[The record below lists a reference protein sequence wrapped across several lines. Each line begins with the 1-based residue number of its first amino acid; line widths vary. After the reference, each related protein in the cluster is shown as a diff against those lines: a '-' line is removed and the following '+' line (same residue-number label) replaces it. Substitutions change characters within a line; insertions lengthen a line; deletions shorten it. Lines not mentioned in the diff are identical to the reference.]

1 MNSRLKAALESS
13 DEPIIIGAEQTL
25 ITLNDALGAIK
36 DAAPVVV
43 EEDPANLI
51 TLNDSLKGIKEGN
64 EADAD
69 VPVVEEPI
77 VPAEPVVAEEPVV
90 EEDFDFDLDDL
101 DETEAQVDED
111 EEELENLDD
120 VKKSLESIALAVRV
134 QVRKGGMTPQI
145 AYTHRLAMDQ
155 VLARANILADQYT
168 VSHESF
174 AKDSIAVTLEAER
187 GVLEVLKEVLAKIV
201 AALKAAWASFTAY
214 IKTLMDTAVKIK
226 QHAVDFQA
234 SIAGLKFSSEV
245 KAKTVDMTKLSPI
258 FHVAGADHG
267 DPSLTLLDIMETGE
281 KLIKFTNQSKISV
294 LQIINDADSYTA
306 GKYMEVFSAVS
317 PVVVQHELP
326 GGYKLDLAEKI
337 NTPLLTQEYE
347 FDGELPVV
355 KVPGPD
361 ELKSICDD
369 IIGVSEFMTR
379 YGTLVDAVEKEIS
392 DMIKVLEK
400 GEAITDETKAEAI
413 KALASDSKA
422 IIAHVRACSSKYI
435 RLAAVVAEGG
445 LKFVSLC
452 IKQY

>member
-51 TLNDSLKGIKEGN
+51 TLNDSLKGIKEGD
-64 EADAD
+64 EADSD
-69 VPVVEEPI
+69 TPPVVDD
-77 VPAEPVVAEEPVV
+77 VDV
-90 EEDFDFDLDDL
+90 DLDVV
-101 DETEAQVDED
+101 DETEAKVDED
-111 EEELENLDD
+111 EEELDNLDD
-120 VKKSLESIALAVRV
+120 VKKSLESIAIAVRI
-134 QVRKGGMTPQI
+134 QVRKGGMTPQV

-155 VLARANILADQYT
+155 VLARANILADKYT
-168 VSHESF
+168 ISHESF
-174 AKDSIAVTLEAER
+174 AKDAIAVTLEAER

-201 AALKAAWASFTAY
+201 AALKAAWASFSAY

-226 QHAVDFQA
+226 THAVEFQGT
-234 SIAGLKFSSEV
+234 IAGLKFSSAV
-245 KAKTVDMTKLSPI
+245 KAKTVDMSKLSPI
-258 FHVAGADHG
+258 FHIAGSDHG
-267 DPSLTLLDIMETGE
+267 DPALSLLDIMETGE
-281 KLIKFTNQSKISV
+281 KLIKFTNQCKISV

-306 GKYMEVFSAVS
+306 GKYIEVFSALS
-317 PVVVQHELP
+317 PTVVQHELP

-337 NTPLLTQEYE
+337 NTPLLTQAYE
-347 FDGELPVV
+347 FDGELPTV

-369 IIGVSEFMTR
+369 IIGTSEFMNR

-400 GEAITDETKAEAI
+400 GESITDETKAEAI

-435 RLAAVVAEGG
+435 RLAAVVAEGS
-445 LKFVSLC
+445 LKFVNQC